1 MLWNVRSRVE
11 RGSEGGACGC
21 FARDGMLWIGIM
33 CDVCKAGIFGLMSLV
48 EFQPLHRCLL
58 FRCEVG

>member
-1 MLWNVRSRVE
+1 
-11 RGSEGGACGC
+11 
-21 FARDGMLWIGIM
+21 M